1 MKNVE
6 PYLVFN
12 GNCGEAFRFYET
24 VFGVEPKMMRY
35 RDIPDKNNVPEADMD
50 RVVHVLLP
58 VSKAV
63 AIMGSDAPS
72 AMDMTIGNN
81 ISLTLNT
88 ESAEEAARLF
98 EKLSAGGKVFMPLG
112 RTFFAELYT
121 MFEDRFGIQCM
132 IMDHS

>member
-12 GNCGEAFRFYET
+12 GNCEEAFRFYET

-112 RTFFAELYT
+112 RTFFAEL
-121 MFEDRFGIQCM
+121 
-132 IMDHS
+132 